1 MSKKKKKAAETSQQ
15 APKITEEQKLE
26 IQRVVERRAQRFL
39 AVAGF
44 AGIGLLMG
52 FLWGANTPVPR
63 IDDSSL
69 LMQAARISIIVAANS
84 AQWTRGLLLGLSVM
98 MAGGTFGYSLFL
110 SPKLMGLGWIGGACG
125 IIACFSL
132 GAPILGGFGCAA
144 GFFGAVLLMFRKML
158 SEAVE

>member
-1 MSKKKKKAAETSQQ
+1 MSKKKKKTAEASQQ
-15 APKITEEQKLE
+15 APKLTEEQKQE

-44 AGIGLLMG
+44 AGMGLIMG

-84 AQWTRGLLLGLSVM
+84 AQWMRGLLLGLSVM

-110 SPKLMGLGWIGGACG
+110 SPKLMGIGWIGGACG
-125 IIACFSL
+125 IIATFAL
-132 GAPILGGFGCAA
+132 GFPMFGGFGCAA
-144 GFFGAVLLMFRKML
+144 GFFAAVLVMFRIML
-158 SEAVE
+158 NEAVE

>member
-1 MSKKKKKAAETSQQ
+1 MSKKKKKAAEASQQ
-15 APKITEEQKLE
+15 APKLTEEQKQE
-26 IQRVVERRAQRFL
+26 IQRVIERRAQRFL

-52 FLWGANTPVPR
+52 FLWGANTPIPR

-84 AQWTRGLLLGLSVM
+84 AQWMRGLLLGLSIM

-110 SPKLMGLGWIGGACG
+110 SPKLMGIGWIGGACG
-125 IIACFSL
+125 IAAAFAL
-132 GAPILGGFGCAA
+132 GYPVLGGFGCAA
-144 GFFGAVLLMFRKML
+144 GFFATVLVMFRKML
-158 SEAVE
+158 REAAE